1 MSDISISNDTIQT
14 MGLDSQL
21 TGVESLRDSNSEI
34 GSGINEGGIDTMEQ
48 AVAGTEV
55 RSRTEEYFGN
65 GTDFSSTG
73 TDKDIRHAMSSI
85 IDSAIGSIA
94 DEIA

>member
-1 MSDISISNDTIQT
+1 MADISISNDTIQS

-21 TGVESLRDSNSEI
+21 TGVESIRDTSSEV
-34 GSGINEGGIDTMEQ
+34 GSGVNEGGLDTMEQ
-48 AVAGTEV
+48 TVAGTEV
-55 RSRTEEYFGN
+55 RSRTEEYFGA

-73 TDKDIRHAMSSI
+73 TDVDVKHAMSSI
-85 IDSAIGSIA
+85 IDSAMGSIA